1 MSKTKK
7 AATKVKNKLSGTKRV
22 RGPMTPK
29 AGTGSHS
36 RYGNGGKM
44 GKKC

>member
-1 MSKTKK
+1 MSKLKK
-7 AATKVKNKLSGTKRV
+7 AVTKAKNKLSGNKRAK
-22 RGPMTPK
+22 GPMTPK